1 MPVFTKGEKSV
12 LFVHVPKTGGTSIEQ
27 LFLSAGWSR
36 RHFLSKRAN
45 AADRQ
50 HYELLRCPPQHM
62 AADQLQ
68 QMFRIERFD
77 AIFMLSRDPISRLRS
92 EYAMRRMDMADS
104 EPSKSD
110 VDKWADRQFKQY
122 LGNKYILDNHM
133 RPQVDFL
140 VPGSRV
146 YKLEDGLES
155 AIADLNDLYGMDL
168 PLNVEHAMDSRSLTG
183 GKSSSSVEISESLE
197 RKIRA
202 MYKDDFTA
210 FHY

>member
-1 MPVFTKGEKSV
+1 
-12 LFVHVPKTGGTSIEQ
+12 
-27 LFLSAGWSR
+27 
-36 RHFLSKRAN
+36 
-45 AADRQ
+45 
-50 HYELLRCPPQHM
+50 
-62 AADQLQ
+62 
-68 QMFRIERFD
+68 
-77 AIFMLSRDPISRLRS
+77 
-92 EYAMRRMDMADS
+92 MRRMNKADS

-110 VDKWADRQFKQY
+110 VDEWADRQFKQY
-122 LGNKYILDNHM
+122 SGNKYILDNHM

-140 VPGSRV
+140 IPGSRV

-210 FHY
+210 FQY